1 MRFYWPLSTIKR
13 KGPFQSSRGRV
24 KNKKSGRLATLPS
37 VPTPSP
43 DLDLPVAT
51 QEVVSDL
58 ETPLTP
64 SEEPPTTP
72 LVSMPDEPEET
83 VQTPTC
89 SSAIPELVTPPPT
102 PLAPKQAVRRKH
114 KGWVY
119 VEDSDPKT
127 ATSEEALPNKRQRKA
142 ARVFDM

>member
-1 MRFYWPLSTIKR
+1 MKFYWPLCAIKR
-13 KGPFQSSRGRV
+13 KGPFLSSRGGVR
-24 KNKKSGRLATLPS
+24 NRKSGRLATLPS

-43 DLDLPVAT
+43 DLPAAT
-51 QEVVSDL
+51 QEVVSDI

-64 SEEPPTTP
+64 TDEPPTTP
-72 LVSMPDEPEET
+72 LVSTPGEPEKT

-89 SSAIPELVTPPPT
+89 SLAIPDLATPPPT
-102 PLAPKQAVRRKH
+102 PLASKQAVRRKH

-119 VEDSDPKT
+119 VEDSDPRA

>member
-1 MRFYWPLSTIKR
+1 MRFYWPLIAIKR

-24 KNKKSGRLATLPS
+24 KNKKSGKLATLPS
-37 VPTPSP
+37 VPTPVPSP
-43 DLDLPVAT
+43 NLPAAT

-64 SEEPPTTP
+64 TDEPPTTP
-72 LVSMPDEPEET
+72 LVSMPDEPEKT

-89 SSAIPELVTPPPT
+89 SLAIPDLATPPPT
-102 PLAPKQAVRRKH
+102 PLAPKQAVRRKY

-119 VEDSDPKT
+119 VEDSDPRA

-142 ARVFDM
+142 SRVFDM

>member
-1 MRFYWPLSTIKR
+1 MRFYWPLSAIKR

-24 KNKKSGRLATLPS
+24 RNKKSGRLATLPS

-43 DLDLPVAT
+43 DLPVAT

-58 ETPLTP
+58 ETPLTR

-72 LVSMPDEPEET
+72 LVSMADEPEKT
-83 VQTPTC
+83 VRTPKF
-89 SSAIPELVTPPPT
+89 SSAISDLVTPPPT
-102 PLAPKQAVRRKH
+102 PLAPKQAVRRRH

-119 VEDSDPKT
+119 VEDSDPKA
-127 ATSEEALPNKRQRKA
+127 ATSEEALRNKRQRKA

>member
-1 MRFYWPLSTIKR
+1 MLQKKR
-13 KGPFQSSRGRV
+13 K
-24 KNKKSGRLATLPS
+24 LAADRSAVDTLG
-37 VPTPSP
+37 V

-72 LVSMPDEPEET
+72 LVSMPNEPEET